1 MARPRKT
8 KADDDEQV
16 NGNGDDGNGEEQ
28 DQDRELD
35 ETEVEQEV
43 EDAGGSSG
51 LNLRVLD
58 DRVEIDLP
66 RDGNE
71 RKTLDAL
78 GKLLD
83 GMG

>member
-1 MARPRKT
+1 MARPRKSQT
-8 KADDDEQV
+8 DDEPV
-16 NGNGDDGNGEEQ
+16 DEGNGEEQ
-28 DQDRELD
+28 DQELD

-43 EDAGGSSG
+43 EERGGSAG
-51 LNLRVLD
+51 LRLSIYD
-58 DRVEIDLP
+58 DHVEVDLP

>member
-8 KADDDEQV
+8 DPDEPVDEQTDDEQTDEQVDDDE
-16 NGNGDDGNGEEQ
+16 
-28 DQDRELD
+28 L
-35 ETEVEQEV
+35 EQEV
-43 EDAGGSSG
+43 EDEGGSSD
-51 LNLRVLD
+51 LSLRVLG